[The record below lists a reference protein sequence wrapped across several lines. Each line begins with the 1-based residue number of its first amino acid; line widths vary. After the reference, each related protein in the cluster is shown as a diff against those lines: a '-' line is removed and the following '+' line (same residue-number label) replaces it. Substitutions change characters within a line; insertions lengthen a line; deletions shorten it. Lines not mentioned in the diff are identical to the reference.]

1 VVAVNVFRESVRD
14 RVPYNLVVFAVLL
27 IGSSYLI
34 GQLTA
39 GQDVKII
46 KDLGLAATSVFG
58 LFISIFI
65 GIGLV
70 SKEVERRSIYALLS
84 KPVSRS
90 QFIVGKY
97 AGLVLTLAVNVSV
110 MAIALYVI
118 LAYMVWTEPPT
129 IRAGWD
135 APGMD
140 PALLKAVF
148 LIFIELMLVTAIALF
163 FSTFSTPILSAALT
177 FGFYIVGH
185 FNADLKN
192 FEKVVSS
199 KAAGQLARGA
209 YHVLPDLSAVRVR
222 PKWCT
227 VCGNARI
234 QNTAAYA
241 ACNAALLLVSVHLL
255 GRTSNEATRDTVVVL
270 AQALRGCVSLQI
282 MRDRCAPARR
292 CRAQQI
298 LYVDR
303 RGEADSP
310 LFDAV
315 AHLLSRDSTLRRGPG
330 GPRRRPSITAL
341 PAARSHDTLDP
352 YFNIAYRFGAIFL
365 AGLSGRSGR
374 PEQSVALLQKAIT
387 VSPSGSITTTSGSC
401 ITGACATTRQR
412 RPGFSVPPARLRTPN
427 WLQPL
432 VFHARA
438 RTTVLRRVFSGSR
451 SPSRWLRPKYGA
463 VIAAAPGDGSDRPAR
478 GRRQTFP
485 RRR

>member
-1 VVAVNVFRESVRD
+1 MRAIRVVAVNVFRESVRD

-148 LIFIELMLVTAIALF
+148 LIFIELMLVTAMALF
-163 FSTFSTPILSAALT
+163 FSTFSTPMLSAALT

-199 KAAGQLARGA
+199 RAAAQLARGA
-209 YHVLPDLSAVRVR
+209 YHVLPDLSAFDVKTEVVHGL
-222 PKWCT
+222 PVT
-227 VCGNARI
+227 LGYMGS
-234 QNTAAYA
+234 TAAYGLA
-241 ACNAALLLVSVHLL
+241 YIVALLLVSTFIFS
-255 GRTSNEATRDTVVVL
+255 RRD
-270 AQALRGCVSLQI
+270 
-282 MRDRCAPARR
+282 
-292 CRAQQI
+292 
-298 LYVDR
+298 
-303 RGEADSP
+303 
-310 LFDAV
+310 F
-315 AHLLSRDSTLRRGPG
+315 
-330 GPRRRPSITAL
+330 
-341 PAARSHDTLDP
+341 
-352 YFNIAYRFGAIFL
+352 
-365 AGLSGRSGR
+365 
-374 PEQSVALLQKAIT
+374 K
-387 VSPSGSITTTSGSC
+387 
-401 ITGACATTRQR
+401 
-412 RPGFSVPPARLRTPN
+412 
-427 WLQPL
+427 
-432 VFHARA
+432 
-438 RTTVLRRVFSGSR
+438 
-451 SPSRWLRPKYGA
+451 
-463 VIAAAPGDGSDRPAR
+463 
-478 GRRQTFP
+478 
-485 RRR
+485 